1 MLLSSNLLKAIR
13 ENISLCDYF
22 GGIPFKWNKI
32 SNRMEVRS
40 EKALKI
46 YGVRLYLAFLY
57 KLLVI
62 VQVVYTWKK
71 VTMSVVIHNVMFVVS
86 YIMIGTAG
94 YVFYIHAHAS
104 AGFFNNM
111 VEYEER
117 HYTGKHISKSD
128 LKGSWVAT
136 WMVRLM
142 TSTGLVTPVLYHVA
156 IIGNPCFPIYLG
168 YFLCDQ
174 CNNDHLG
181 QASTPTW
188 SAKELGTKIG
198 IMLLSYVNWN
208 LLMTGITFFSNVPL
222 VVVGNCFRNY
232 IARFGRDILSKKEL
246 TSNGTLLKKETV
258 AFRELQ
264 LMSIAYREIYSKY
277 LLAVLMIC
285 FTLMQ
290 IVCLYNTITVF
301 GTGAWQKENF
311 QIGLN
316 LLYFWCAFVAMFMI
330 VVIFGMLA
338 DVYCKAKQ
346 VDEDMNGTVSLKT
359 NKWFRKFLKSA
370 PVLRVYLCGT
380 NFLDEMTPLTC
391 EDFAIGQT
399 VSILLLK

>member
-94 YVFYIHAHAS
+94 YVFYIYAHAS

-174 CNNDHLG
+174 CNNDRLG

-208 LLMTGITFFSNVPL
+208 LLM
-222 VVVGNCFRNY
+222 
-232 IARFGRDILSKKEL
+232 
-246 TSNGTLLKKETV
+246 
-258 AFRELQ
+258 
-264 LMSIAYREIYSKY
+264 
-277 LLAVLMIC
+277 
-285 FTLMQ
+285 
-290 IVCLYNTITVF
+290 
-301 GTGAWQKENF
+301 TGAWQKENF

-346 VDEDMNGTVSLKT
+346 VDEDMNGTVSLKR